1 MSVCH
6 SFDRGDPSRAAQVPY
21 WMYPPPRTEDRQS
34 MGGDPIDIVEE
45 CILVP
50 KIITDVIQAQLSVS

>member
-6 SFDRGDPSRAAQVPY
+6 SFDRGDTSRAAQVPY
-21 WMYPPPRTEDRQS
+21 WIYPPRPEDRQS
-34 MGGDPIDIVEE
+34 MGGDPIDIIAE

-50 KIITDVIQAQLSVS
+50 KIITDVIEAQLSLS